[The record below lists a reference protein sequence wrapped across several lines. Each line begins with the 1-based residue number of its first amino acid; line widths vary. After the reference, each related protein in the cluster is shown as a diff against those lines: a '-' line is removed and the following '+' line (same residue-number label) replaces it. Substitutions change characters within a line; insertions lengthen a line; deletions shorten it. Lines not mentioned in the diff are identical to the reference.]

1 MGNCHNCSK
10 CIDNVNNENYNEISE
25 GKIINTKIINKI
37 QENLNSI
44 SFNNNQEIEIKED
57 NLKNIN
63 NQKQVPNGIES
74 GILRNNNNIIQTK
87 NIKNNKILY
96 PYFNPNINS
105 TLNEKNNNNEIFP
118 ISSNNENEI
127 SSIKNNE
134 NISKSPTNEKEILQI
149 NDFPSDEFSLY
160 IFNEINKIR
169 SNPKKYIDLFTNAK
183 ENVLIDS
190 KNRLI
195 YKKNKI
201 KVALFR
207 GIPAFDET
215 IEYLKDI
222 EKMDKLIF
230 NKNLCIKLP
239 KDENEIK
246 DKNYLKNNIINM
258 IKNGIKIKSYWR
270 DIIIDKETSFI
281 LMIVDDIS
289 NKSGEKRNDIFNKN
303 MKYIGINSVKIKN
316 KFACYIVLSNK

>member
-1 MGNCHNCSK
+1 
-10 CIDNVNNENYNEISE
+10 VNNENYNEISE

-37 QENLNSI
+37 QDNLNSI

-63 NQKQVPNGIES
+63 KQNQVPNGIES
-74 GILRNNNNIIQTK
+74 GNLRNNNNNIIQAK

-105 TLNEKNNNNEIFP
+105 TLNEKDNNNEIFP

-127 SSIKNNE
+127 SSINNNE
-134 NISKSPTNEKEILQI
+134 NISKSPTNEKAILQI
-149 NDFPSDEFSLY
+149 NDFPSDEFSFY

-169 SNPKKYIDLFTNAK
+169 SNPKNYIDLFTNAK

-303 MKYIGINSVKIKN
+303 MKYIGINSVKINN